1 MASPHSPPPL
11 LSVLSLLSVGKD
23 ILSPV
28 SSITRVIQGS
38 ILLHSAAQHYREDGQ
53 PHFMSCAVFVP
64 RCNPSRVF
72 LQLASQIAEGS
83 SPVWFCT
90 VFSLLWVSLSAL
102 QPPVKRLEA
111 FPSLL
116 ASFWYSNLHLPLF
129 PSCAVFLHS
138 EFPWYSF
145 SKEQTSCLSLGRN
158 GNLLV

>member
-1 MASPHSPPPL
+1 MASLGCSRVASFCVQQHDTTEKMGSRISCPVL
-11 LSVLSLLSVGKD
+11 CLSLA
-23 ILSPV
+23 
-28 SSITRVIQGS
+28 VIP
-38 ILLHSAAQHYREDGQ
+38 A
-53 PHFMSCAVFVP
+53 
-64 RCNPSRVF
+64 VF
-72 LQLASQIAEGS
+72 LQPASQIAEGS

-102 QPPVKRLEA
+102 QPSVKRLEA

-145 SKEQTSCLSLGRN
+145 SKEQTSRLSLGRN